1 MSRLGELQT
10 LFTQA
15 LLHNDDAVV
24 STIHGDGLEPAA
36 RLALYR
42 HHVFETLT
50 DVLKAAYPVVCCL
63 VDERFFAYAADHYIR
78 QQPPAGPCLFE
89 YGESFPRFL
98 AGFPACRALAYL
110 PDVARLE
117 WALHLAWSAEDT
129 VPTNVE
135 SLRDLAPHEL
145 ERVTFALDA
154 SVSYVSSPWPIDRIW
169 RLHQPDAD
177 PHETVCLDA
186 ETVYLEVRRDE
197 NDDVLFHALEAGMFA
212 FRSALA
218 ERRQLAEAFETAVS
232 AAPDFCLVTALQ
244 TIFAEGLVVGIDACA
259 EKEVQ

>member
-1 MSRLGELQT
+1 MSQLGELQT

-15 LLHNDDAVV
+15 LLHDDGAVV

-36 RLALYR
+36 RMALYR

-98 AGFPACRALAYL
+98 ADFPACRELTYL

-117 WALHLAWSAEDT
+117 WALHMAWYAEDA
-129 VPTNVE
+129 VPANAE
-135 SLRDLAPHEL
+135 CLRRLAPQEL
-145 ERVTFALDA
+145 ERVTLTLDA
-154 SVSYVSSPWPIDRIW
+154 CVSYVSSPWPIDRIW
-169 RLHQPDAD
+169 RMHQPEAD
-177 PHETVCLDA
+177 PHATVSLDA
-186 ETVYLEVRRDE
+186 GRVRVEIRRDE
-197 NDDVLFHALEAGMFA
+197 DDDVLFRSLEAGTFA

-218 ERRQLAEAFETAVS
+218 ERRQLAEAFEAALS
-232 AAPDFCLVTALQ
+232 AAPDFCLATALQ
-244 TIFAEGLVVGIDACA
+244 AIFAEGLVVGIDSLA
-259 EKEVQ
+259 EKEVE